1 MSSDDNTASNAIE
14 RAHLAYEQMKR
25 RQYNAVVQQRARDRS
40 RNIKL
45 AVAAGVMI
53 VLFLGISIQN
63 GWLTN
68 SLRSPAGQ
76 ATARADDSKFGETRT
91 APIRSFVKGNT
102 CQEMQ
107 FNNDMGIYVR
117 GALVPCEVEVR
128 SATRW
133 CCRCSRNRAPAQ
145 GHRGSMLSATPSP
158 NSRSMD
164 RRSVGGNPRP
174 QPR

>member
-14 RAHLAYEQMKR
+14 RAHRAYEHMKR

-68 SLRSPAGQ
+68 SVRSSAGQ
-76 ATARADDSKFGETRT
+76 ATARADGSKFGETRT

-107 FNNDMGIYVR
+107 FNNDMGIFVR
-117 GALVPCEVEVR
+117 GALVPCEVESKRDPMVLPLLPQPG
-128 SATRW
+128 S
-133 CCRCSRNRAPAQ
+133 SPRAPRLDAV
-145 GHRGSMLSATPSP
+145 RDAFTK
-158 NSRSMD
+158 
-164 RRSVGGNPRP
+164 
-174 QPR
+174 